1 MDKAGYFRGQG
12 ETRSSDGRGSPCLR
26 QSCPWLPT
34 PRSETRSL
42 CVCKRA
48 RMSERERK
56 SLPPASHNHDNTAR
70 QRRSRSPARRSR
82 RAARRED
89 QAHLRVCVG
98 VRVFVAREGR
108 VCRHTLPNHPQTHT
122 HTDTDTGTQDTHAHR
137 DTHRDIHRYTRT
149 RKRTQ
154 TRTRETKMYTRTPA
168 RARRDIEQRTGQ
180 TPRPRAGYHHSN
192 PTREH
197 TGIEK
202 QVGSAPWTEGTTT
215 L

>member
-12 ETRSSDGRGSPCLR
+12 ETRSSDGRGGPCLR

-48 RMSERERK
+48 RVSERERK
-56 SLPPASHNHDNTAR
+56 SLPRASHNHDNTAR

-98 VRVFVAREGR
+98 VLVWAR
-108 VCRHTLPNHPQTHT
+108 VCGCLSHARAECADTHSQITHRHTRTQTQTQARKTHT
-122 HTDTDTGTQDTHAHR
+122 HTHAHR

-154 TRTRETKMYTRTPA
+154 TRTHAHPLELAAT
-168 RARRDIEQRTGQ
+168 
-180 TPRPRAGYHHSN
+180 SN
-192 PTREH
+192 S
-197 TGIEK
+197 K
-202 QVGSAPWTEGTTT
+202 QAKHLAHVQATTT
-215 L
+215 ATQHESILA